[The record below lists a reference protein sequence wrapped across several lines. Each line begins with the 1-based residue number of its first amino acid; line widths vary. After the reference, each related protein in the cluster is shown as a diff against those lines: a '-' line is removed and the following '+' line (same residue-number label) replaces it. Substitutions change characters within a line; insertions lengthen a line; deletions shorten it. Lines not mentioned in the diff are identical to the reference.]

1 MSFVLTPTSRLLL
14 PNRRTFLFHRRNA
27 AESFSFSTSSTLTC
41 LNSPAGTRINSAQS
55 CSNSSTDPV
64 DRPENIPIFGL
75 FIPLAFSLVL
85 LCLRLFHGVLLP
97 EFPRRWRELV
107 VLSRAAESRMR
118 AYPAHLWQA
127 VVAYEDRRFFRHC
140 GVDPIGIARAAV
152 SFSAR
157 GGGSTITQQL
167 VKNAFLKNERTLARK
182 IVEMVLA
189 LALERTLSKWQ
200 ILSSYLSEIYWGH
213 GIYGIESA
221 SMFYFRK
228 RPSLLCF
235 GESTILAG
243 MIPAPELRSPFR
255 DPSRGV
261 IFQVRVL
268 KRMVKVGFIDV
279 EMALETVKQP
289 ASLSDN
295 GPKSADGSSNS
306 FYSSKQ
312 GNIKSDKMKH
322 GAMDLSI
329 IGDIWDWEKESKIWE
344 AREDMERWAAELQRS
359 KQITESSSQTHTKR
373 A

>member
-157 GGGSTITQQL
+157 GGGSTITQQ
-167 VKNAFLKNERTLARK
+167 
-182 IVEMVLA
+182 
-189 LALERTLSKWQ
+189 
-200 ILSSYLSEIYWGH
+200 IYWGH

-255 DPSRGV
+255 DPSREHLFNRGV